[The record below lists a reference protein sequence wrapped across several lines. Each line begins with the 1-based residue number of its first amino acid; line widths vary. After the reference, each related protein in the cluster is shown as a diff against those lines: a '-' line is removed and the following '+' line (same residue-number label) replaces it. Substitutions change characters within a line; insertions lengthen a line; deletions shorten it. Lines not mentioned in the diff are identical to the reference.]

1 VAKRKL
7 IALLLK
13 KVPTAAALGVNNVQK
28 HCLGRSPLTYQRVL
42 AVVVPTDLSYLCNLM
57 QQNFYGIVGEYKII
71 PQLSSS
77 PN

>member
-1 VAKRKL
+1 MQPFILNTVPEVDYKVPKRKL

-42 AVVVPTDLSYLCNLM
+42 AVVVP
-57 QQNFYGIVGEYKII
+57 
-71 PQLSSS
+71 
-77 PN
+77 